1 MWQTVCFTHNTN
13 VTGLLRSG
21 NVNFCFIM
29 VCFGLFVFF
38 LPGIKSPTCPPACL
52 GGFGFTE
59 KDLEVLL
66 FKLDNQQEEERS
78 MSSTL

>member
-1 MWQTVCFTHNTN
+1 MADSMFHSQYKRYWLTQVRECEFLFHY
-13 VTGLLRSG
+13 GL
-21 NVNFCFIM
+21 FCF
-29 VCFGLFVFF
+29 VCVF
-38 LPGIKSPTCPPACL
+38 LPDIKSPTCPPACL
-52 GGFGFTE
+52 GGFRFTE